1 MMTIYIYS
9 QPEQLVLSAPDHR
22 AARQLKEKVE
32 MPPNWK
38 RTSKNYQEPD
48 LCKKTYW
55 QPVTWN
61 QSGAGG
67 EDFERFD
74 HELAKTSWAPHRPQ
88 LPGKSGRRPSH
99 QIEPTKCIA
108 MPIFKT
114 IDEMQCSWYTH
125 RCWESSCQGWNQQG
139 PALVEEWQGS
149 ICRSWNQL
157 GDTDFSAQI
166 FITRIPW
173 SSLSQELQRMSAS
186 HRLVGFPLHFAYSDT
201 EAIAEGVRG
210 TGVHLCRFFTPVAKS
225 LDQLHVFQGTGSW
238 VCVGSA
244 GRCALWSTLNS
255 DHSFS
260 FSRNQI
266 DCLGGAIPG
275 NRDVCVGLRCL
286 SCQTKIKLFFC
297 LLLFFTWLLQRLFL
311 DRFPASLGK
320 QVGQGNWLG
329 FSLPQSMS
337 SFHELA
343 FNHKPVPP

>member
-1 MMTIYIYS
+1 MTIYILSRNSLYY
-9 QPEQLVLSAPDHR
+9 QLQTIGQLVNLR
-22 AARQLKEKVE
+22 
-32 MPPNWK
+32 K
-38 RTSKNYQEPD
+38 RSRCLQIENGHPKIIKNQI
-48 LCKKTYW
+48 CAKKTYW

-157 GDTDFSAQI
+157 VDTDFATQI
-166 FITRIPW
+166 FITRFPW
-173 SSLSQELQRMSAS
+173 SSLKQELQRMSAS

-244 GRCALWSTLNS
+244 GRW
-255 DHSFS
+255 
-260 FSRNQI
+260 
-266 DCLGGAIPG
+266 AIWTQP
-275 NRDVCVGLRCL
+275 
-286 SCQTKIKLFFC
+286 IPFH
-297 LLLFFTWLLQRLFL
+297 
-311 DRFPASLGK
+311 
-320 QVGQGNWLG
+320 
-329 FSLPQSMS
+329 
-337 SFHELA
+337 FHETKLI
-343 FNHKPVPP
+343 V